1 MVVLFEKNGLQNFQ
15 KFFEDAPEIIKYKK
29 QRNYAVNLNRKI
41 EAEYFQF
48 LCFLHFIISGLFE
61 ISALFLKAERFRFV
75 LLNFVVI
82 KSFMI
87 SSNNFRL
94 ERSVF
99 V

>member
-1 MVVLFEKNGLQNFQ
+1 M
-15 KFFEDAPEIIKYKK
+15 PEIIKYKK
-29 QRNYAVNLNRKI
+29 QRDYAVNLNRKI